1 VIGVDEF
8 ALCRRHR
15 YAMIITDAETGRRVA
30 VLPDPARAVLQSW
43 LRTSWCRGRVPRRLG
58 HLRRGNP
65 PCPAR
70 RGAGQRPTAPL
81 ESPLRQS
88 PTRGP
93 RAHRLLGHRQPA
105 PSRWSTRVQHPRTL
119 EKIHDLLSQGVGLLD
134 WSRRLDLALNTV

>member
-88 PTRGP
+88 PTRV
-93 RAHRLLGHRQPA
+93 RAHTGYWVTVNPPRPNGVREY
-105 PSRWSTRVQHPRTL
+105 STRERWKRSTTSSARASASSTGPAAWT
-119 EKIHDLLSQGVGLLD
+119 
-134 WSRRLDLALNTV
+134 WP